1 MLKDQLINRKRCII
15 TVNDLVLFW
24 LYDLS
29 LWKWTFPEGL
39 GGWGVGGE
47 GGVLW
52 KITKGLGGHQ
62 PPTKMENPGRWQGPK
77 WNSLNS
83 VGLDTE
89 PLDVEFVDECSVQRK

>member
-1 MLKDQLINRKRCII
+1 MLGDQLINGKRCII
-15 TVNDLVLFW
+15 VTVNDLALL

-39 GGWGVGGE
+39 GGGE

-52 KITKGLGGHQ
+52 KITEGLGGHQ
-62 PPTKMENPGRWQGPK
+62 PPTKMENPGMWRGPK
-77 WNSLNS
+77 WNSLSS

-89 PLDVEFVDECSVQRK
+89 PLNVEFVDECSMQRK

>member
-1 MLKDQLINRKRCII
+1 MLGDQLINGKRCII
-15 TVNDLVLFW
+15 TVNDLVLL

-39 GGWGVGGE
+39 GGGG

-52 KITKGLGGHQ
+52 KITEGLGGHQ
-62 PPTKMENPGRWQGPK
+62 PPTKMENPGRWRGPK
-77 WNSLNS
+77 WNSLSS

-89 PLDVEFVDECSVQRK
+89 PLNVEFVDECSVQRK

>member
-1 MLKDQLINRKRCII
+1 MLGDQLINGKRCII
-15 TVNDLVLFW
+15 TVNDLVLL

-39 GGWGVGGE
+39 GGG

-52 KITKGLGGHQ
+52 KIAKGLGGHQ

>member
-1 MLKDQLINRKRCII
+1 MLGDQLINGKRCII
-15 TVNDLVLFW
+15 VTVNDLALL

-39 GGWGVGGE
+39 RGGG

-52 KITKGLGGHQ
+52 KITEGLGGHQ
-62 PPTKMENPGRWQGPK
+62 PPTKMENPGRWRGPK
-77 WNSLNS
+77 WNSLSS

-89 PLDVEFVDECSVQRK
+89 PLNVEFVDECSMQRK

>member
-1 MLKDQLINRKRCII
+1 MTSFFSDFMIFLCENEPFQRG
-15 TVNDLVLFW
+15 W
-24 LYDLS
+24 
-29 LWKWTFPEGL
+29 GG
-39 GGWGVGGE
+39 GGWGGRGG
-47 GGVLW
+47 GLW

>member
-1 MLKDQLINRKRCII
+1 MTSFFYFMIFLCENEPFQR
-15 TVNDLVLFW
+15 
-24 LYDLS
+24 
-29 LWKWTFPEGL
+29 
-39 GGWGVGGE
+39 GWGVGGGGE
-47 GGVLW
+47 WGVLW